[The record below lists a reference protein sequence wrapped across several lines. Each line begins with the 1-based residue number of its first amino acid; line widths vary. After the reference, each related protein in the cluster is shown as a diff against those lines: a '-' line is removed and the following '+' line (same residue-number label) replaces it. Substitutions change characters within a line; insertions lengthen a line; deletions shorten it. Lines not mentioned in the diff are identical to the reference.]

1 VKPPAREPSAAREA
15 EMSVVVG
22 GEASTE
28 GEVPLAPAASEAA
41 QPSDT
46 DTVTSASLLLQS
58 VPSTLPSPSPSAEV
72 SGMSVHLSHSSFCVG
87 FTSRLL
93 TVLLHFVSVI
103 ILLHIGGFKYFRVMF
118 KVIYYVFS
126 MILNT
131 AH

>member
-1 VKPPAREPSAAREA
+1 MVLLLWLCCSNGNACSTASLEPEVKPPAREPSAAREA

-87 FTSRLL
+87 FMSHLL
-93 TVLLHFVSVI
+93 TVLS
-103 ILLHIGGFKYFRVMF
+103 
-118 KVIYYVFS
+118 
-126 MILNT
+126 
-131 AH
+131 A